1 MGSKHNQVGSHQ
13 EDEIL
18 ELDEGWWSS
27 ILADEDA
34 SISARNELSTKNGA
48 HATVSVDWNRVKNCF
63 DLDEVIELEVY
74 GYNRGGVLVQC
85 DRIQG
90 FVPISHLV
98 DIPSNPTEEER
109 NKVLAHYV
117 GRRLQLKV
125 IECEPSQERVVLSE
139 RAAIAGEGRRRQ
151 LFQTLKIGLV
161 IEGVVTNITDFGVF
175 VDLGGVEGLI
185 HVSELSWGRVSHPS
199 EVMNV
204 GDRVKT
210 MVLQVAEESARVA
223 LSLKRLYPNPW
234 EQLSRHYKPGDVVSA
249 TITSIMRFGA
259 FARMEEGIEGLIHIS
274 SMELPPGKKQIDHIL
289 QTGQTVQVRILHI
302 DPERRRLGLGLVS
315 FS

>member
-1 MGSKHNQVGSHQ
+1 M
-13 EDEIL
+13 
-18 ELDEGWWSS
+18 
-27 ILADEDA
+27 
-34 SISARNELSTKNGA
+34 
-48 HATVSVDWNRVKNCF
+48 
-63 DLDEVIELEVY
+63 
-74 GYNRGGVLVQC
+74 
-85 DRIQG
+85 
-90 FVPISHLV
+90 PISHLV
-98 DIPSNPTEEER
+98 EIPSNPNEEER
-109 NKVLAHYV
+109 NKVLANYV
-117 GRRLQLKV
+117 GRRVQLKV
-125 IECEPSQERVVLSE
+125 IECEPSQERVVFSE
-139 RAAIAGEGRRRQ
+139 RAAMAGEGRRRQ

-199 EVMNV
+199 EVMSV
-204 GDRVKT
+204 GDRVNT

-274 SMELPPGKKQIDHIL
+274 SMELPPGKKQIDYIL
-289 QTGQTVQVRILHI
+289 QTGQVVQVRILHI

-315 FS
+315 SS

>member
-1 MGSKHNQVGSHQ
+1 MGIKHNQTGSHHG
-13 EDEIL
+13 DETL

-34 SISARNELSTKNGA
+34 SISTRNELSTKNGA
-48 HATVSVDWNRVKNCF
+48 HSAISVDWNQVKNCF

-98 DIPSNPTEEER
+98 EISSTSTDEDR
-109 NKVLAHYV
+109 NKVLANYV
-117 GRRLQLKV
+117 GRRLRLKV

-139 RAAIAGEGRRRQ
+139 RAALAGEGRRRQ
-151 LFQTLKIGLV
+151 LFQTLKIGEF
-161 IEGVVTNITDFGVF
+161 IEGTVTNITDFGVF

-199 EVMNV
+199 EVMNI

-234 EQLSRHYKPGDVVSA
+234 EQLSRHYKPGDVVPA
-249 TITSIMRFGA
+249 IITSIMRFGA
-259 FARMEEGIEGLIHIS
+259 FARMDEGIEGLIHIS
-274 SMELPPGKKQIDHIL
+274 SMELPPGKKQIDQIL
-289 QTGQTVQVRILHI
+289 KTGQIVQVRILHI
-302 DPERRRLGLGLVS
+302 DPERRRLGLGLVR